1 MSMRE
6 RDDLEVSA
14 YRRARWVPGLDE
26 HSALCRVLDS
36 FWMYVD
42 TRDTSLTPHLLTDGY
57 WEPWVTLAI
66 AKHVKPGMRCVDIG
80 ANVGYFALLMAKIV
94 GDKGSVSA
102 YEPQD
107 RMAALLNKSAKING
121 VQRFTGAA
129 CHALGSKTELRR
141 LVLYGSEMGS
151 VKLDNAEYSGGGTLG
166 ERVQIFA
173 LDDVL
178 ETEPQFIKIDAEG
191 SEPEIWDGMQRI
203 LREQRPTVA
212 LEFGRTF
219 YPDPGAVLK
228 KFTDSG
234 YALGVIEYDGSIG
247 PSSER
252 ELLGGDHDDKEML
265 WLAPM

>member
-1 MSMRE
+1 MRE
-6 RDDLEVSA
+6 RDELEA
-14 YRRARWVPGLDE
+14 AARRGARWVPGLDE

-80 ANVGYFALLMAKIV
+80 ANVGYFALLMGRITGATGHV
-94 GDKGSVSA
+94 AA
-102 YEPQD
+102 YEPQQ
-107 RMAALLNKSAKING
+107 RLAYLLERSLKING
-121 VQRFTGAA
+121 IKKSYVSQ
-129 CHALGSKTELRR
+129 CALGAKDEWRDLISHGTE
-141 LVLYGSEMGS
+141 YGSMQMGPTRTNDAPGAQ
-151 VKLDNAEYSGGGTLG
+151 VCRLDAITDEKINF
-166 ERVQIFA
+166 V
-173 LDDVL
+173 
-178 ETEPQFIKIDAEG
+178 KIDAEG

-234 YALGVIEYDGSIG
+234 YALGVIEYDGSICA
-247 PSSER
+247 SSER

-265 WLAPM
+265 WLVPM